1 MFNNVYVENVLTQK
15 SIQEIKD
22 SVDYYSKSLDFT
34 DIGYDKTIT
43 DPLKIWI
50 KPLGR
55 LLIQNLPLS
64 DECLDQF
71 KKIVIENNWTDYHYV
86 GSTAYLEYS
95 NKYGNP
101 KLMPH
106 KDTGHGSHTVIID
119 YCIETNVVWPIF
131 VENESFLLKNNS
143 AVVFDAVNQNHHRPI
158 IKMSDSDFE
167 KVLLVKFA
175 KTEEK

>member
-1 MFNNVYVENVLTQK
+1 MFKNIYVENVLTEK

-22 SVDYYSKSLDFT
+22 AVDYYSESLDFT
-34 DIGYDKTIT
+34 EGFDKTTT
-43 DPLKIWI
+43 DVLKIWR

-71 KKIVIENNWTDYHYV
+71 KKIVIDNNWTDYEFV
-86 GSTAYLEYS
+86 GSTAYLEYR
-95 NKYGNP
+95 NKYGMP
-101 KLMPH
+101 KLPPH
-106 KDTGHGSHTVIID
+106 KDGGLGSHTIIID
-119 YCIETNVVWPIF
+119 YCIETNVVWPMII
-131 VENESFLLKNNS
+131 ENESFVLKNNS
-143 AVVFDAVNQNHHRPI
+143 AVLFDAISQSHHRPI

-175 KTEEK
+175 KTEGE